1 MGRAQQHTEATARG
15 QDLVGTSH
23 PKQHPRSPPGCC
35 QDPWEQTPHWV
46 TPRPQTT
53 IPPAPISSG
62 QTLLSSIVSWC
73 CGMLVAFLCFFST
86 PPHWKSGAK
95 AGGSPRH
102 SSCTAGRGGERSSP
116 AERERRAAASG
127 YGKTSQEPPEPS
139 VPRLQPLREA
149 LLGVSTARA
158 SLHSPRAS
166 PGCLVSGSSVTSQ
179 KTELLL
185 EPPPGART
193 SLAAT
198 TPPGSGC
205 SGRSTQQTL
214 LGTGLA
220 AGEGEAMPPHSSHLV
235 PTPAQASARF
245 P

>member
-1 MGRAQQHTEATARG
+1 M
-15 QDLVGTSH
+15 L
-23 PKQHPRSPPGCC
+23 PRPL
-35 QDPWEQTPHWV
+35 EQTPHWV
-46 TPRPQTT
+46 TPHPQTT

-102 SSCTAGRGGERSSP
+102 SSCTAGRGASGAAPRRGKGELLHRVTEKPHKSPQSP
-116 AERERRAAASG
+116 AC
-127 YGKTSQEPPEPS
+127 P
-139 VPRLQPLREA
+139 
-149 LLGVSTARA
+149 
-158 SLHSPRAS
+158 
-166 PGCLVSGSSVTSQ
+166 GSSLCGRHCWGSALHEHPCTAP
-179 KTELLL
+179 
-185 EPPPGART
+185 EPPPGAWSQAPLSPLKKPSCSSSHPPAPGRPR
-193 SLAAT
+193 LPPH
-198 TPPGSGC
+198 PPGSGC

-214 LGTGLA
+214 PGTGLA
-220 AGEGEAMPPHSSHLV
+220 AGEGEAMPPRSSHPV